1 MIQAGYCVG
10 NLDIKPFNAYE
21 TEKNP
26 MKTFAGSVMRV
37 LTLLTLMVLSAVTL
51 AEIRSHVDRETI
63 GMGESLRLTITGDAS
78 ERLDQL
84 DLAALQFDWEI
95 LSSSSSTNTSFI
107 NGSRSTTR
115 TLSLDLLPLRDGI
128 LSIPSLSTGGN
139 RTTPI
144 AITVN
149 PQTVS
154 AGGDDSVRFSIEIDK
169 RDVYI
174 QEQVI
179 LTVTI
184 EQAINLDGAEVTQ
197 LELSGA
203 MVEELTRRNFQR
215 QINGRL
221 WRVTQLRYA
230 IYPQQRGILEI
241 PSLSLTAREVLP
253 GRSLLGAR
261 LGKRFRLSEDTI
273 AITVK
278 PVPEDFP
285 GDVWLPASS
294 LELAQSWSTPPES
307 MEIGDS
313 TTRTLTLAA
322 EGLLSSQLPSST
334 SMSDSSKITGI
345 RVYPD
350 QESSDQI
357 ERTDGF
363 LGQRTRSEALV
374 ASGSGSWTLP
384 EVRVPWWNTETDS
397 LQFAILPST
406 TISVSSPVVHSPVQT
421 ISSGAETQSQE
432 APVWLNAL
440 AGLGWLL
447 ALLFAFMLWR
457 SRDRKVI
464 DVSIENTEETLR
476 PLLTA
481 MKAATSQNDA
491 SETRRLLL
499 RWATLHYQQPVRTL
513 DQLKGLCQSG
523 LADEVSALEISIY
536 SHTNEAWTRGAPLY
550 RAVRDEPKLGAT
562 EATDYRSLYPTA

>member
-1 MIQAGYCVG
+1 
-10 NLDIKPFNAYE
+10 
-21 TEKNP
+21 
-26 MKTFAGSVMRV
+26 MKTFVGKLVRG
-37 LTLLTLMVLSAVTL
+37 LTLLVIAMACSTAV
-51 AEIRSHVDRETI
+51 AEIRSDVDRRTI
-63 GMGESLRLTITGDAS
+63 SMGESLRLTVTGDAS

-95 LSSSSSTNTSFI
+95 LSTSSSTNTSFI
-107 NGSRSTTR
+107 NGARSTTR
-115 TLSLDLLPLRDGI
+115 TLTLDLLPVRDGI

-149 PQTVS
+149 PQVVS
-154 AGGDDSVRFSIEIDK
+154 AGGDDSVRFDIDIDK

-174 QEQVI
+174 QEQLI

-197 LELSGA
+197 LAIDGA
-203 MVEELTRRNFQR
+203 IVEELTRRNFQR

-230 IYPQQRGILEI
+230 IYPQQRGMLEV

-261 LGKRFRLSEDTI
+261 LGKRFKLSKD
-273 AITVK
+273 AIQVNVK
-278 PVPEDFP
+278 PVPENFP
-285 GDVWLPASS
+285 GDVWLPAVS
-294 LELAQSWSTPPES
+294 LELRQSWSKPPES
-307 MEIGDS
+307 MEVGDS

-322 EGLLSSQLPSST
+322 EGLLSSQLPSIT
-334 SMSDSSKITGI
+334 SMSDHSKSAGI

-374 ASGSGSWTLP
+374 ASGGGSWTLP
-384 EVRVPWWNTETDS
+384 EVSVPWWNTETDT
-397 LQFAILPST
+397 LQFATLPST
-406 TISVSSPVVHSPVQT
+406 TISVGTPVIETPGALDMTQVAVKPSSPPY
-421 ISSGAETQSQE
+421 
-432 APVWLNAL
+432 WLTAL
-440 AGLGWLL
+440 AASGWLL
-447 ALLFAFMLWR
+447 ATVLSWIVWR
-457 SRDRKVI
+457 SRQRV
-464 DVSIENTEETLR
+464 NTEPSNPQPEDRLR

-481 MKAATSQNDA
+481 LKASTAQRDA
-491 SETRRLLL
+491 ALTRDLLM
-499 RWATLHYQQPVRTL
+499 RWATVHFGETVRTFQ
-513 DQLKGLCQSG
+513 QLRSLCSDALAQETYILERTLYASG
-523 LADEVSALEISIY
+523 DEQWTGAKTFYSALR
-536 SHTNEAWTRGAPLY
+536 NEPPPTAPESTMTA
-550 RAVRDEPKLGAT
+550 RR
-562 EATDYRSLYPTA
+562 LYPTD

>member
-1 MIQAGYCVG
+1 
-10 NLDIKPFNAYE
+10 
-21 TEKNP
+21 
-26 MKTFAGSVMRV
+26 MKTFAGSVMRA
-37 LTLLTLMVLSAVTL
+37 LTFLSLIFFSAITL
-51 AEIRSHVDRETI
+51 AEIRSDVDRETI

-107 NGSRSTTR
+107 NGARSTTR

-154 AGGDDSVRFSIEIDK
+154 AGGDDSVRFSMEIDK

-174 QEQVI
+174 QEQMI
-179 LTVTI
+179 LTLTI

-197 LELSGA
+197 LELNGA
-203 MVEELTRRNFQR
+203 IVEELTRRNFQR

-230 IYPQQRGILEI
+230 IYPQQRGTLEI

-261 LGKRFRLSEDTI
+261 LGKRFRLSEDAI
-273 AITVK
+273 AVNVK
-278 PVPEDFP
+278 PVPADFP
-285 GDVWLPASS
+285 GDVWLPAAA

-322 EGLLSSQLPSST
+322 EGLLSSQLPSIT

-357 ERTDGF
+357 ERTEGF

-406 TISVSSPVVHSPVQT
+406 TISVGSPVVQSPVQPT
-421 ISSGAETQSQE
+421 AITAETQTT
-432 APVWLNAL
+432 ATPIWLNAL

-447 ALLFAFMLWR
+447 ALLFAYMLWR
-457 SRDRKVI
+457 LRERKAS
-464 DVSIENTEETLR
+464 DVETDNTEETLR

-481 MKAATSQNDA
+481 MKASTSQNDA
-491 SETRRLLL
+491 SATRQLLL
-499 RWATLHYQQPVRTL
+499 RWAAQHYQQPVRTL
-513 DQLKGLCQSG
+513 DQLKGLCESA
-523 LADEVSALEISIY
+523 LADEVSTLEAAIY
-536 SHTNEAWTRGAPLY
+536 SQSDEAWTRGAALY
-550 RAVRDEPKLGAT
+550 RAVRDEPKLGTT
-562 EATDYRSLYPTA
+562 EQTDYRSLYPTA

>member
-1 MIQAGYCVG
+1 
-10 NLDIKPFNAYE
+10 
-21 TEKNP
+21 

-37 LTLLTLMVLSAVTL
+37 LTLLTLLVLSAVTL
-51 AEIRSHVDRETI
+51 AEIRSDVDRETI

-322 EGLLSSQLPSST
+322 EGLLSSQLPSIT

-406 TISVSSPVVHSPVQT
+406 TISVGSPVVHSPVQT

-457 SRDRKVI
+457 SRDRKGI

>member
-1 MIQAGYCVG
+1 
-10 NLDIKPFNAYE
+10 
-21 TEKNP
+21 
-26 MKTFAGSVMRV
+26 MKTFAGSVMRA
-37 LTLLTLMVLSAVTL
+37 LTFLSLMFFSAVSL
-51 AEIRSHVDRETI
+51 AEIRSDVDRETI

-107 NGSRSTTR
+107 NGARSTTR

-128 LSIPSLSTGGN
+128 LSIPSLSIGGN

-174 QEQVI
+174 QEQMI

-197 LELSGA
+197 LELNGA
-203 MVEELTRRNFQR
+203 IVEELTRRNFQR

-230 IYPQQRGILEI
+230 IYPQQRGTLEI

-261 LGKRFRLSEDTI
+261 LGKRFRLSEDAI
-273 AITVK
+273 AVNVK
-278 PVPEDFP
+278 PVPADFP
-285 GDVWLPASS
+285 GDVWLPAAS

-322 EGLLSSQLPSST
+322 EALLSSQLPSIT
-334 SMSDSSKITGI
+334 SMADSSKITGI

-357 ERTDGF
+357 ERTEGF

-374 ASGSGSWTLP
+374 ASDSGSWTLP
-384 EVRVPWWNTETDS
+384 EVRVAWWNTETDS

-406 TISVSSPVVHSPVQT
+406 TISVGSSVVQSPVQT
-421 ISSGAETQSQE
+421 IDFAAPIQTIVT
-432 APVWLNAL
+432 PVWLNAL
-440 AGLGWLL
+440 AVLGWLL
-447 ALLFAFMLWR
+447 ALLFAYMLWR
-457 SRDRKVI
+457 SRDRKAG
-464 DVSIENTEETLR
+464 DVATDNTEETLR

-481 MKAATSQNDA
+481 MKASTSQNDA
-491 SETRRLLL
+491 PATRQLLL
-499 RWATLHYQQPVRTL
+499 RWATLQYQQPVRTL
-513 DQLKGLCQSG
+513 DQLKGFCNSS
-523 LADEVSALEISIY
+523 LADEVSALETAIY
-536 SHTNEAWTRGAPLY
+536 SQGDAAWTRGAALY
-550 RAVRDEPKLGAT
+550 RAVRDEPKLGTT
-562 EATDYRSLYPTA
+562 EQADYRSLYPTA

>member
-1 MIQAGYCVG
+1 
-10 NLDIKPFNAYE
+10 
-21 TEKNP
+21 
-26 MKTFAGSVMRV
+26 MKTFAGSVMRA
-37 LTLLTLMVLSAVTL
+37 LTFLSLMFFSAISL
-51 AEIRSHVDRETI
+51 AEIRSDVDRETI

-107 NGSRSTTR
+107 NGARSTTR

-154 AGGDDSVRFSIEIDK
+154 TGGDDSVRFSLEIDK

-174 QEQVI
+174 QEQMV

-203 MVEELTRRNFQR
+203 IVEELTRRNFQR

-230 IYPQQRGILEI
+230 IYPQQRGTLEI

-261 LGKRFRLSEDTI
+261 LGKRFRLSEDAI
-273 AITVK
+273 AINVK
-278 PVPEDFP
+278 PVPDDFP
-285 GDVWLPASS
+285 GDVWLPAAS

-322 EGLLSSQLPSST
+322 EGLLSSQLPSIT
-334 SMSDSSKITGI
+334 SMSDSGKITGI
-345 RVYPD
+345 RLYPD

-357 ERTDGF
+357 ERTEGF

-406 TISVSSPVVHSPVQT
+406 TISVGSPVVQSPVQPSA
-421 ISSGAETQSQE
+421 IAAETQTTTA
-432 APVWLNAL
+432 APVWLNAV

-447 ALLFAFMLWR
+447 ALLFAYMLWR
-457 SRDRKVI
+457 SRDRNASDVAI
-464 DVSIENTEETLR
+464 DHTEETLR

-481 MKAATSQNDA
+481 MKASTSQNDA
-491 SETRRLLL
+491 PATRQLLL
-499 RWATLHYQQPVRTL
+499 RWAALHYQQPVRTL
-513 DQLKGLCQSG
+513 DQLRGLCESA
-523 LADEVSALEISIY
+523 LADEVSTLEAAIY
-536 SHTNEAWTRGAPLY
+536 SQSDEAWTRGAALY
-550 RAVRDEPKLGAT
+550 RAVRDEPKLGT
-562 EATDYRSLYPTA
+562 TDQTDYRSLYPTA

>member
-1 MIQAGYCVG
+1 
-10 NLDIKPFNAYE
+10 
-21 TEKNP
+21 
-26 MKTFAGSVMRV
+26 MKTFAGSLMRV
-37 LTLLTLMVLSAVTL
+37 LTWLSLMVFSTVTL
-51 AEIRSHVDRETI
+51 AEIRSDVDRETI
-63 GMGESLRLTITGDAS
+63 SMGESLRLTITGDAS

-107 NGSRSTTR
+107 NGARSTTR

-174 QEQVI
+174 QEQMI

-197 LELSGA
+197 LELTGA
-203 MVEELTRRNFQR
+203 IVEELTRRNFQR

-261 LGKRFRLSEDTI
+261 LGKRFRLSEDALTI
-273 AITVK
+273 NVK

-285 GDVWLPASS
+285 GDVWLPATS
-294 LELAQSWSTPPES
+294 LELGQSWSTPPES

-322 EGLLSSQLPSST
+322 EGLLSSQLPSIT
-334 SMSDSSKITGI
+334 SMSDSRKITGI

-357 ERTDGF
+357 ERTQGF

-384 EVRVPWWNTETDS
+384 EVRVPWWNTETDA
-397 LQFAILPST
+397 LQFAVLPST
-406 TISVSSPVVHSPVQT
+406 TVSVGSPVVQSPVQPIT
-421 ISSGAETQSQE
+421 ESAEPQST
-432 APVWLNAL
+432 ATPIWLNAV
-440 AGLGWLL
+440 AGLGWLV
-447 ALLFAFMLWR
+447 ALVFAYLLWR
-457 SRDRKVI
+457 SRNRTVS
-464 DVSIENTEETLR
+464 DVSVDNTEETLR

-481 MKAATSQNDA
+481 MKASTSQNDA
-491 SETRRLLL
+491 PATRQLLL

-513 DQLKGLCQSG
+513 DQLKGVCRSS
-523 LADEVSALEISIY
+523 LADEVSTLETSIY
-536 SHTNEAWTRGAPLY
+536 SQTDEAWTRGAALY
-550 RAVRDEPKLGAT
+550 RAVRDEPKRGAT
-562 EATDYRSLYPTA
+562 EQTDYRSLYPTA

>member
-1 MIQAGYCVG
+1 
-10 NLDIKPFNAYE
+10 
-21 TEKNP
+21 
-26 MKTFAGSVMRV
+26 MKTFVGKLVRG
-37 LTLLTLMVLSAVTL
+37 LTLLVIAMACSTAV
-51 AEIRSHVDRETI
+51 AEIRSDVDRRTI
-63 GMGESLRLTITGDAS
+63 SMGESLRLTVTGDAS

-95 LSSSSSTNTSFI
+95 LSTSSSTNTSFI
-107 NGSRSTTR
+107 NGARSTTR
-115 TLSLDLLPLRDGI
+115 TLTLDLLPVRDGI

-149 PQTVS
+149 PQVVS
-154 AGGDDSVRFSIEIDK
+154 AGGDDSVRFDIDIDK

-174 QEQVI
+174 QEQLI

-197 LELSGA
+197 LAIDGA
-203 MVEELTRRNFQR
+203 IVEELTRRNFQR

-230 IYPQQRGILEI
+230 IYPQQRGMLEV

-261 LGKRFRLSEDTI
+261 LGKRFKLSKD
-273 AITVK
+273 AIQVNVK
-278 PVPEDFP
+278 PVPENFP
-285 GDVWLPASS
+285 GDVWLPAVS
-294 LELAQSWSTPPES
+294 LELRQSWSKPPES
-307 MEIGDS
+307 MEVGDS

-322 EGLLSSQLPSST
+322 EGLLSSQLPSIT
-334 SMSDSSKITGI
+334 SMSDHSKSAGI

-374 ASGSGSWTLP
+374 ASGGGSWTLP
-384 EVRVPWWNTETDS
+384 EVSVPWWNTETDT
-397 LQFAILPST
+397 LQFATLPST
-406 TISVSSPVVHSPVQT
+406 TISVGTPVIETPGALDMTQVAAKPSSPPY
-421 ISSGAETQSQE
+421 
-432 APVWLNAL
+432 WLTAL
-440 AGLGWLL
+440 AASGWLL
-447 ALLFAFMLWR
+447 ATVLSWIVWR
-457 SRDRKVI
+457 SRQRV
-464 DVSIENTEETLR
+464 NTEPSNPQPEDRLR

-481 MKAATSQNDA
+481 LKASTAQRDA
-491 SETRRLLL
+491 ALTRDLLM
-499 RWATLHYQQPVRTL
+499 RWATVHFGETVRTFQ
-513 DQLKGLCQSG
+513 QLRSLCSDALAQETYILERTLYASG
-523 LADEVSALEISIY
+523 DEQWTGAKTFYSALR
-536 SHTNEAWTRGAPLY
+536 NEPPPTAPESTMTA
-550 RAVRDEPKLGAT
+550 RR
-562 EATDYRSLYPTA
+562 LYPTD

>member
-1 MIQAGYCVG
+1 
-10 NLDIKPFNAYE
+10 
-21 TEKNP
+21 
-26 MKTFAGSVMRV
+26 MKTFVGKLVRV
-37 LTLLTLMVLSAVTL
+37 LTLLVIAMACSTAV
-51 AEIRSHVDRETI
+51 AEIQSDVDRRTI
-63 GMGESLRLTITGDAS
+63 SMGESLRLTVTGDAS

-95 LSSSSSTNTSFI
+95 LSTSSSTNTSFI
-107 NGSRSTTR
+107 NGARSTTR
-115 TLSLDLLPLRDGI
+115 TLTLDLLPVRDGI

-149 PQTVS
+149 PQVVS
-154 AGGDDSVRFSIEIDK
+154 AGGDDSVRFDIDIDK

-174 QEQVI
+174 QEQLI

-197 LELSGA
+197 LAIDGA
-203 MVEELTRRNFQR
+203 IVEELTRRNFQR

-230 IYPQQRGILEI
+230 IYPQQRGMLEV

-261 LGKRFRLSEDTI
+261 LGKRFKLSKD
-273 AITVK
+273 AIQVNVK
-278 PVPEDFP
+278 PVPENFP
-285 GDVWLPASS
+285 GDVWLPAVS
-294 LELAQSWSTPPES
+294 LELRQSWSKPPES
-307 MEIGDS
+307 MEVGDS

-322 EGLLSSQLPSST
+322 EGLLSSQLPSIT
-334 SMSDSSKITGI
+334 SMSDHSKSAGI

-374 ASGSGSWTLP
+374 ASGGGSWTLP
-384 EVRVPWWNTETDS
+384 EVSVPWWNTETDT
-397 LQFAILPST
+397 LQFATLPST
-406 TISVSSPVVHSPVQT
+406 TISVGTPVIETPSALDMTQVAAKPSSPPY
-421 ISSGAETQSQE
+421 
-432 APVWLNAL
+432 WLTAL
-440 AGLGWLL
+440 AASGWLL
-447 ALLFAFMLWR
+447 ATVLSWIVWR
-457 SRDRKVI
+457 SRKRVDTEPSNSQPEDR
-464 DVSIENTEETLR
+464 LR

-481 MKAATSQNDA
+481 LKASTAQRDA
-491 SETRRLLL
+491 ALTRDLLM
-499 RWATLHYQQPVRTL
+499 RWATVHFGETVRTFQ
-513 DQLKGLCQSG
+513 QLRSLCSDALAQETYILERTLYASG
-523 LADEVSALEISIY
+523 DEQWTGAKTFYSALR
-536 SHTNEAWTRGAPLY
+536 NEPPPTAPESTMTA
-550 RAVRDEPKLGAT
+550 RR
-562 EATDYRSLYPTA
+562 LYPTG

>member
-1 MIQAGYCVG
+1 
-10 NLDIKPFNAYE
+10 
-21 TEKNP
+21 
-26 MKTFAGSVMRV
+26 MKTFAGSVIRA
-37 LTLLTLMVLSAVTL
+37 LTFLSLIFFSAVSL
-51 AEIRSHVDRETI
+51 AEIRSDVDRETI

-107 NGSRSTTR
+107 NGARSTTR

-128 LSIPSLSTGGN
+128 LSIPSLSIGGN

-174 QEQVI
+174 QEQMI

-197 LELSGA
+197 LELNGA
-203 MVEELTRRNFQR
+203 IVEELTRRNFQR

-230 IYPQQRGILEI
+230 IYPQQRGTLEI

-261 LGKRFRLSEDTI
+261 LGKRFRLSEDAI
-273 AITVK
+273 AVNVK
-278 PVPEDFP
+278 PVPADFP
-285 GDVWLPASS
+285 GDVWLPAAS

-322 EGLLSSQLPSST
+322 EALLSSQLPSIT
-334 SMSDSSKITGI
+334 SMADSSKITGI

-357 ERTDGF
+357 ERTEGF

-374 ASGSGSWTLP
+374 ASDSGSWTLP
-384 EVRVPWWNTETDS
+384 EVRVAWWNTETDS

-406 TISVSSPVVHSPVQT
+406 TISVGSSVVQSPVQT
-421 ISSGAETQSQE
+421 IDFAAPIQTIVT
-432 APVWLNAL
+432 PVWLNAL

-447 ALLFAFMLWR
+447 ALLFAYMLWR
-457 SRDRKVI
+457 SRDRKAG
-464 DVSIENTEETLR
+464 DVATDNTEETLR

-481 MKAATSQNDA
+481 MKASTSQNDA
-491 SETRRLLL
+491 PATRQLLL
-499 RWATLHYQQPVRTL
+499 RWATLQYQQPVRTL
-513 DQLKGLCQSG
+513 DQLKGFCNSS
-523 LADEVSALEISIY
+523 LADEVSALETAIY
-536 SHTNEAWTRGAPLY
+536 SQGDAAWTRGAALY
-550 RAVRDEPKLGAT
+550 RAVRDEPKLGTT
-562 EATDYRSLYPTA
+562 EQADYRSLYPTA

>member
-1 MIQAGYCVG
+1 
-10 NLDIKPFNAYE
+10 
-21 TEKNP
+21 
-26 MKTFAGSVMRV
+26 MKTFVGKLVRV
-37 LTLLTLMVLSAVTL
+37 LTLLVIAMACSTAV
-51 AEIRSHVDRETI
+51 AEIQSDVDRRTI
-63 GMGESLRLTITGDAS
+63 SMGESLRLTVTGDAS

-95 LSSSSSTNTSFI
+95 LSTSSSTNTSFI
-107 NGSRSTTR
+107 NGARSTTR
-115 TLSLDLLPLRDGI
+115 TLTLDLLPVRDGI

-149 PQTVS
+149 PQVVS
-154 AGGDDSVRFSIEIDK
+154 TGGDDSVRFDIDIDK

-174 QEQVI
+174 QEQLI

-197 LELSGA
+197 LAIDGA
-203 MVEELTRRNFQR
+203 IVEELTRRNFQR

-230 IYPQQRGILEI
+230 IYPQQRGMLEV

-261 LGKRFRLSEDTI
+261 LGKRFKLSKD
-273 AITVK
+273 AIQVNVK
-278 PVPEDFP
+278 PVPENFP
-285 GDVWLPASS
+285 GDVWLPAVS
-294 LELAQSWSTPPES
+294 LELRQSWSKPPES
-307 MEIGDS
+307 MEVGDS

-322 EGLLSSQLPSST
+322 EGLLSSQLPSIT
-334 SMSDSSKITGI
+334 SMSDHSKSAGI

-374 ASGSGSWTLP
+374 ASGGGSWTLP
-384 EVRVPWWNTETDS
+384 EVSVPWWNTETDT
-397 LQFAILPST
+397 LQFATLPST
-406 TISVSSPVVHSPVQT
+406 TISVGTPVIETPSALDMTQVAAKPSSPPY
-421 ISSGAETQSQE
+421 
-432 APVWLNAL
+432 WLTAL
-440 AGLGWLL
+440 AASGWLL
-447 ALLFAFMLWR
+447 ATVLSWIVWR
-457 SRDRKVI
+457 SRQRV
-464 DVSIENTEETLR
+464 NTEPSNPQPEDRLR

-481 MKAATSQNDA
+481 LKASTAQRDA
-491 SETRRLLL
+491 ALTRDLLM
-499 RWATLHYQQPVRTL
+499 RWATVHFGETVRTFQ
-513 DQLKGLCQSG
+513 QLRSLCSDALAQETYILERTLYASG
-523 LADEVSALEISIY
+523 DEQWTGAKTFYSALR
-536 SHTNEAWTRGAPLY
+536 NEPPPTAPESTMTA
-550 RAVRDEPKLGAT
+550 RR
-562 EATDYRSLYPTA
+562 LYPTG

>member
-1 MIQAGYCVG
+1 
-10 NLDIKPFNAYE
+10 
-21 TEKNP
+21 
-26 MKTFAGSVMRV
+26 MKTFVGKLVRV
-37 LTLLTLMVLSAVTL
+37 LTLLVIAMVCSTAV
-51 AEIRSHVDRETI
+51 AEIRSDVDRRTI
-63 GMGESLRLTITGDAS
+63 SMGESLRLTVTGDAS

-95 LSSSSSTNTSFI
+95 LSTSSSTNTSFI
-107 NGSRSTTR
+107 NGARSTTR
-115 TLSLDLLPLRDGI
+115 TLTLDLLPVRDGI

-149 PQTVS
+149 PQVVS
-154 AGGDDSVRFSIEIDK
+154 AGGDDSVRFDIDIDK

-174 QEQVI
+174 QEQLI

-197 LELSGA
+197 LAIDGA
-203 MVEELTRRNFQR
+203 IVEELTRRNFQR

-230 IYPQQRGILEI
+230 IYPQQRGMLEV

-261 LGKRFRLSEDTI
+261 LGKRFKLSKD
-273 AITVK
+273 AIQVNVK
-278 PVPEDFP
+278 PVPENFP
-285 GDVWLPASS
+285 GDVWLPAVS
-294 LELAQSWSTPPES
+294 LELRQSWSKPPES
-307 MEIGDS
+307 MEVGDS

-322 EGLLSSQLPSST
+322 EGLLSSQLPSIT
-334 SMSDSSKITGI
+334 SMSDHSKSAGI

-374 ASGSGSWTLP
+374 ASGGGSWTLP
-384 EVRVPWWNTETDS
+384 EVSVPWWNTETDT
-397 LQFAILPST
+397 LQFATLPST
-406 TISVSSPVVHSPVQT
+406 TISVGTPVIETPSALDMTQVAAKPSSPPY
-421 ISSGAETQSQE
+421 
-432 APVWLNAL
+432 WLTAL
-440 AGLGWLL
+440 AASGWLL
-447 ALLFAFMLWR
+447 ATVLSWIVWR
-457 SRDRKVI
+457 SRQRV
-464 DVSIENTEETLR
+464 NTEPSNPQPEDRLR

-481 MKAATSQNDA
+481 LKASTAQRDA
-491 SETRRLLL
+491 ALTRDLLM
-499 RWATLHYQQPVRTL
+499 RWATVHFGETVRTFQ
-513 DQLKGLCQSG
+513 QLRSLCSDALAQETYILERTLYASG
-523 LADEVSALEISIY
+523 DEQWTGAKTFYSALR
-536 SHTNEAWTRGAPLY
+536 NEPPPTAPESTMTA
-550 RAVRDEPKLGAT
+550 RR
-562 EATDYRSLYPTA
+562 LYPTD

>member
-1 MIQAGYCVG
+1 
-10 NLDIKPFNAYE
+10 
-21 TEKNP
+21 
-26 MKTFAGSVMRV
+26 MKTFVGKLVRG
-37 LTLLTLMVLSAVTL
+37 LTLLVIAMAGSTAV
-51 AEIRSHVDRETI
+51 AEIRSDVDRRTI
-63 GMGESLRLTITGDAS
+63 SMGESLRLTVTGDAS

-95 LSSSSSTNTSFI
+95 LSTSSSTNTSFI
-107 NGSRSTTR
+107 NGARSTTR
-115 TLSLDLLPLRDGI
+115 TLTLDLLPVRDGI

-149 PQTVS
+149 PQVVS
-154 AGGDDSVRFSIEIDK
+154 AGGDDSVRFDIDIDK

-174 QEQVI
+174 QEQLI

-197 LELSGA
+197 LAIDGA
-203 MVEELTRRNFQR
+203 IVEELTRRNFQR

-230 IYPQQRGILEI
+230 IYPQQRGMLEV

-261 LGKRFRLSEDTI
+261 LGKRFKLSKD
-273 AITVK
+273 AIQVNVK
-278 PVPEDFP
+278 PVPENFP
-285 GDVWLPASS
+285 GDVWLPAVS
-294 LELAQSWSTPPES
+294 LELRQSWSKPPES
-307 MEIGDS
+307 MEVGDS

-322 EGLLSSQLPSST
+322 EGLLSSQLPSIT
-334 SMSDSSKITGI
+334 SMSDHSKSAGI

-374 ASGSGSWTLP
+374 ASGGGSWTLP
-384 EVRVPWWNTETDS
+384 EVSVPWWNTETDT
-397 LQFAILPST
+397 LQFATLPST
-406 TISVSSPVVHSPVQT
+406 TISVGTPVIETPGALDMTQVAAQPSSPPY
-421 ISSGAETQSQE
+421 
-432 APVWLNAL
+432 WLTAL
-440 AGLGWLL
+440 AASGWLL
-447 ALLFAFMLWR
+447 ATVLSWIVWR
-457 SRDRKVI
+457 SRQRV
-464 DVSIENTEETLR
+464 NTEPSNPQPEDRLR

-481 MKAATSQNDA
+481 LKASTAQRDA
-491 SETRRLLL
+491 ALTRDLLM
-499 RWATLHYQQPVRTL
+499 RWATVHFGETVRTFQ
-513 DQLKGLCQSG
+513 QLRSLCSDALAQETYILERTLYASG
-523 LADEVSALEISIY
+523 DEQWTGAKTFYSALR
-536 SHTNEAWTRGAPLY
+536 NEPPPTAPESTMTA
-550 RAVRDEPKLGAT
+550 RR
-562 EATDYRSLYPTA
+562 LYPTD

>member
-1 MIQAGYCVG
+1 
-10 NLDIKPFNAYE
+10 
-21 TEKNP
+21 
-26 MKTFAGSVMRV
+26 MKTFVGKLVRG
-37 LTLLTLMVLSAVTL
+37 LTLLVIAMACSTAV
-51 AEIRSHVDRETI
+51 AEIRSDVDRRTI
-63 GMGESLRLTITGDAS
+63 SMGESLRLTVTGDAS

-95 LSSSSSTNTSFI
+95 LSTSSSTNTSFI
-107 NGSRSTTR
+107 NGARSTTR
-115 TLSLDLLPLRDGI
+115 TLTLDLLPVRDGI

-149 PQTVS
+149 PQVVS
-154 AGGDDSVRFSIEIDK
+154 AGGDDSVRFDIDIDK

-174 QEQVI
+174 QEQLI

-197 LELSGA
+197 LAIDGA
-203 MVEELTRRNFQR
+203 IVEELTRRNFQR

-230 IYPQQRGILEI
+230 IYPQQRGMLEV

-261 LGKRFRLSEDTI
+261 LGKRFKLSKD
-273 AITVK
+273 AIQVNVK
-278 PVPEDFP
+278 PVPENFP
-285 GDVWLPASS
+285 GEVWLPAVS
-294 LELAQSWSTPPES
+294 LELRQSWSKRPDS
-307 MEIGDS
+307 MEVGDS

-322 EGLLSSQLPSST
+322 EGLLSSQLPSIT
-334 SMSDSSKITGI
+334 SMSDQSKSAGI

-374 ASGSGSWTLP
+374 ASGGGSWTLP
-384 EVRVPWWNTETDS
+384 EVSVPWWNTETDT
-397 LQFAILPST
+397 LQFATLPSS
-406 TISVSSPVVHSPVQT
+406 TISVGTPVIETPGALDMTQVAAKPSSPPY
-421 ISSGAETQSQE
+421 
-432 APVWLNAL
+432 WLTAL
-440 AGLGWLL
+440 AASGWLL
-447 ALLFAFMLWR
+447 ATVLSWIVWR
-457 SRDRKVI
+457 SRQRV
-464 DVSIENTEETLR
+464 NTEPSNPQPEDRLR

-481 MKAATSQNDA
+481 LQASTAQRDAAI
-491 SETRRLLL
+491 TRDLLM
-499 RWATLHYQQPVRTL
+499 RWATVHFGETVRTFQ
-513 DQLKGLCQSG
+513 QLRSLCSDALAQETYILERTLYASG
-523 LADEVSALEISIY
+523 DEQWTGAKTFYSALR
-536 SHTNEAWTRGAPLY
+536 NEPPPTAPESTMTA
-550 RAVRDEPKLGAT
+550 RR
-562 EATDYRSLYPTA
+562 LYPTD

>member
-1 MIQAGYCVG
+1 
-10 NLDIKPFNAYE
+10 
-21 TEKNP
+21 
-26 MKTFAGSVMRV
+26 MKTFVGKLVRV
-37 LTLLTLMVLSAVTL
+37 LTLLVIAMACSTAV
-51 AEIRSHVDRETI
+51 AEIRSDVDRRTI
-63 GMGESLRLTITGDAS
+63 SMGESLRLTVTGDAS

-95 LSSSSSTNTSFI
+95 LSTSSSTNTSFI
-107 NGSRSTTR
+107 NGARSTTR
-115 TLSLDLLPLRDGI
+115 TLTLDLLPVRDGI

-149 PQTVS
+149 PQVVS
-154 AGGDDSVRFSIEIDK
+154 AGGDDSVRFEIDIDK

-174 QEQVI
+174 QEQLI

-197 LELSGA
+197 LAIDGA
-203 MVEELTRRNFQR
+203 IVEELTRRNFQR

-230 IYPQQRGILEI
+230 IYPQQRGMLEV

-261 LGKRFRLSEDTI
+261 LGKRFKLSKD
-273 AITVK
+273 AIQVNVK
-278 PVPEDFP
+278 PVPENFP
-285 GDVWLPASS
+285 GDVWLPAVS
-294 LELAQSWSTPPES
+294 LELRQSWSKPPES
-307 MEIGDS
+307 MEVGDS

-322 EGLLSSQLPSST
+322 EGLLSSQLPSIT
-334 SMSDSSKITGI
+334 SMSDHSKSAGI

-374 ASGSGSWTLP
+374 ASGGGSWTLP
-384 EVRVPWWNTETDS
+384 EVSVPWWNTETDT
-397 LQFAILPST
+397 LQFATLPST
-406 TISVSSPVVHSPVQT
+406 TISVGTPVIETPGALDMTQVAAKPSSPPY
-421 ISSGAETQSQE
+421 
-432 APVWLNAL
+432 WLTAL
-440 AGLGWLL
+440 AASGWLL
-447 ALLFAFMLWR
+447 ATVLSWIVWR
-457 SRDRKVI
+457 SRQRV
-464 DVSIENTEETLR
+464 NTEPSNPQPEDRLR

-481 MKAATSQNDA
+481 LKASTAQRDA
-491 SETRRLLL
+491 ALTRDLLM
-499 RWATLHYQQPVRTL
+499 RWATVHFGETVRTFQ
-513 DQLKGLCQSG
+513 QLRSLCSDALAQETYILERTLYASG
-523 LADEVSALEISIY
+523 DEQWTGAKTFYSALR
-536 SHTNEAWTRGAPLY
+536 NEPPPTAPESTMTA
-550 RAVRDEPKLGAT
+550 RR
-562 EATDYRSLYPTA
+562 LYPTG

>member
-1 MIQAGYCVG
+1 
-10 NLDIKPFNAYE
+10 
-21 TEKNP
+21 
-26 MKTFAGSVMRV
+26 MKTFVGKLVRG
-37 LTLLTLMVLSAVTL
+37 LTLLVIAMACSTAV
-51 AEIRSHVDRETI
+51 AEIRSDVDRRTI
-63 GMGESLRLTITGDAS
+63 SMGESLRLTVTGDAS

-95 LSSSSSTNTSFI
+95 LSTSSSTNTSFI
-107 NGSRSTTR
+107 NGARSTTR
-115 TLSLDLLPLRDGI
+115 TLTLDLLPVRDGI

-149 PQTVS
+149 PQVVS
-154 AGGDDSVRFSIEIDK
+154 TGGDDSVRFDIDIDK

-174 QEQVI
+174 QEQLI

-197 LELSGA
+197 LAIDGA
-203 MVEELTRRNFQR
+203 IVEELTRRNFQR

-230 IYPQQRGILEI
+230 IYPQQRGMLEV

-261 LGKRFRLSEDTI
+261 LGKRFKLSKD
-273 AITVK
+273 AIQVNVK
-278 PVPEDFP
+278 PVPENFP
-285 GDVWLPASS
+285 GDVWLPAVS
-294 LELAQSWSTPPES
+294 LELRQSWSKPPES
-307 MEIGDS
+307 MEVGDS

-322 EGLLSSQLPSST
+322 EGLLSSQLPSIT
-334 SMSDSSKITGI
+334 SMSDHSKSAGI

-374 ASGSGSWTLP
+374 ASGGGSWTLP
-384 EVRVPWWNTETDS
+384 EVSVPWWNTETDT
-397 LQFAILPST
+397 LQFATLPST
-406 TISVSSPVVHSPVQT
+406 TISVGTPVIETPSALDMTQVAAKPSSPPY
-421 ISSGAETQSQE
+421 
-432 APVWLNAL
+432 WLTAL
-440 AGLGWLL
+440 AASGWLL
-447 ALLFAFMLWR
+447 ATVLSWIVWR
-457 SRDRKVI
+457 SRQRV
-464 DVSIENTEETLR
+464 NTEPSNPQPEDRLR

-481 MKAATSQNDA
+481 LKASTAQRDA
-491 SETRRLLL
+491 ALTRDLLM
-499 RWATLHYQQPVRTL
+499 RWATVHFGETVRTFQ
-513 DQLKGLCQSG
+513 QLRSLCSDALAQETYILERTLYASG
-523 LADEVSALEISIY
+523 DEQWTGAKTFYSALR
-536 SHTNEAWTRGAPLY
+536 NEPPPTAPESTMTA
-550 RAVRDEPKLGAT
+550 RR
-562 EATDYRSLYPTA
+562 LYPTG

>member
-1 MIQAGYCVG
+1 
-10 NLDIKPFNAYE
+10 
-21 TEKNP
+21 
-26 MKTFAGSVMRV
+26 MKTFAGSVMRA
-37 LTLLTLMVLSAVTL
+37 LTFLSLMFFSAISL
-51 AEIRSHVDRETI
+51 AEIRSDVDRETI

-107 NGSRSTTR
+107 NGARSTTR

-154 AGGDDSVRFSIEIDK
+154 TGGDDSVRFSLEIDK

-174 QEQVI
+174 QEQMV

-203 MVEELTRRNFQR
+203 IVEELTRRNFQR

-230 IYPQQRGILEI
+230 IYPQQRGTLEI

-261 LGKRFRLSEDTI
+261 LGKRFRLSEDAI
-273 AITVK
+273 AINVK

-285 GDVWLPASS
+285 GDVWLPAAS

-322 EGLLSSQLPSST
+322 EGLLSSQLPSIT
-334 SMSDSSKITGI
+334 SMSDSGKITGI
-345 RVYPD
+345 RLYPD

-357 ERTDGF
+357 ERTEGF

-406 TISVSSPVVHSPVQT
+406 TISVGSPVVQSPVQPT
-421 ISSGAETQSQE
+421 AIAAETQTTTA
-432 APVWLNAL
+432 APVWLNAV

-447 ALLFAFMLWR
+447 ALLFAYMLWR
-457 SRDRKVI
+457 SRDRNASDVAI
-464 DVSIENTEETLR
+464 DHTEETLR

-481 MKAATSQNDA
+481 MKASTSQNDA
-491 SETRRLLL
+491 PATRQLLL
-499 RWATLHYQQPVRTL
+499 RWAALHYQQPVRTL
-513 DQLKGLCQSG
+513 DQLRGLCESA
-523 LADEVSALEISIY
+523 LADEVSTLEAAIY
-536 SHTNEAWTRGAPLY
+536 SQSDEAWTRGAALY
-550 RAVRDEPKLGAT
+550 RAVRDEPKLGT
-562 EATDYRSLYPTA
+562 TDQTDYRSLYPTA

>member
-1 MIQAGYCVG
+1 
-10 NLDIKPFNAYE
+10 
-21 TEKNP
+21 

-51 AEIRSHVDRETI
+51 AEIRSDVDRETI

-197 LELSGA
+197 LELIGA

-322 EGLLSSQLPSST
+322 EGLLSSQLPSIT

-406 TISVSSPVVHSPVQT
+406 TISVGSPVVHSPVQT

>member
-1 MIQAGYCVG
+1 
-10 NLDIKPFNAYE
+10 
-21 TEKNP
+21 

-51 AEIRSHVDRETI
+51 AEIRSDVDRETI

-322 EGLLSSQLPSST
+322 EGLLSSQLPSIT

-406 TISVSSPVVHSPVQT
+406 TISVGRPVVHSPVQT

-457 SRDRKVI
+457 SRDRKGI

-523 LADEVSALEISIY
+523 LAEEVSALEISIY

>member
-1 MIQAGYCVG
+1 
-10 NLDIKPFNAYE
+10 
-21 TEKNP
+21 
-26 MKTFAGSVMRV
+26 MKTFVGKLVRV
-37 LTLLTLMVLSAVTL
+37 LTLLVIAMACSTAV
-51 AEIRSHVDRETI
+51 AEIRSDVDRRTI
-63 GMGESLRLTITGDAS
+63 SMGESLRLTVTGDAS

-95 LSSSSSTNTSFI
+95 LSTSSSTNTSFI
-107 NGSRSTTR
+107 NGARSTTR
-115 TLSLDLLPLRDGI
+115 TLTLDLLPVRDGI

-149 PQTVS
+149 PQVVS
-154 AGGDDSVRFSIEIDK
+154 TGGDDSVRFDIDIDK

-174 QEQVI
+174 QEQLI

-197 LELSGA
+197 LAIDGA
-203 MVEELTRRNFQR
+203 IVEELTRRNFQR

-230 IYPQQRGILEI
+230 IYPQQRGMLEV

-261 LGKRFRLSEDTI
+261 LGKRFKLSKD
-273 AITVK
+273 AIQVNVK
-278 PVPEDFP
+278 PVPENFP
-285 GDVWLPASS
+285 GDVWLPAVS
-294 LELAQSWSTPPES
+294 LELRQSWSKPPES
-307 MEIGDS
+307 MEVGDS

-322 EGLLSSQLPSST
+322 EGLLSSQLPSIT
-334 SMSDSSKITGI
+334 SMSDHSKSAGI

-374 ASGSGSWTLP
+374 ASGGGSWTLP
-384 EVRVPWWNTETDS
+384 EVSVPWWNTETDT
-397 LQFAILPST
+397 LQFATLPST
-406 TISVSSPVVHSPVQT
+406 TISVGTPVIETPSALDMTQVAAKPSSPPY
-421 ISSGAETQSQE
+421 
-432 APVWLNAL
+432 WLTAL
-440 AGLGWLL
+440 AASGWLL
-447 ALLFAFMLWR
+447 ATVLSWIVWR
-457 SRDRKVI
+457 SRQRV
-464 DVSIENTEETLR
+464 NTEPSNPQPEDRLR

-481 MKAATSQNDA
+481 LKASTAQRDA
-491 SETRRLLL
+491 ALTRDLLM
-499 RWATLHYQQPVRTL
+499 RWATVHFGETVRTFQ
-513 DQLKGLCQSG
+513 QLRSLCSDALAQETYILERTLYASG
-523 LADEVSALEISIY
+523 DEQWTGAKTFYSALR
-536 SHTNEAWTRGAPLY
+536 NEPPPTAPESTMTA
-550 RAVRDEPKLGAT
+550 RR
-562 EATDYRSLYPTA
+562 LYPTD

>member
-1 MIQAGYCVG
+1 
-10 NLDIKPFNAYE
+10 
-21 TEKNP
+21 
-26 MKTFAGSVMRV
+26 MKTFVGKLVRA
-37 LTLLTLMVLSAVTL
+37 LTLLVIATVCSTAV
-51 AEIRSHVDRETI
+51 AEIRSDVDRRTI
-63 GMGESLRLTITGDAS
+63 SMGESLRLTVTGDAS

-95 LSSSSSTNTSFI
+95 LSTSSSTNTSFI
-107 NGSRSTTR
+107 NGARSTTR
-115 TLSLDLLPLRDGI
+115 TLTLDLLPVRDGI

-149 PQTVS
+149 PQVVS
-154 AGGDDSVRFSIEIDK
+154 AGGDDSVRFDIDIDK

-174 QEQVI
+174 QEQLI

-197 LELSGA
+197 LA
-203 MVEELTRRNFQR
+203 IDDAIVEELTRRNFQR

-230 IYPQQRGILEI
+230 IYPQQRGMLEV

-261 LGKRFRLSEDTI
+261 LGKRFKLSKD
-273 AITVK
+273 AIQINVK
-278 PVPEDFP
+278 PVPENFP
-285 GDVWLPASS
+285 GNVWLPAVS
-294 LELAQSWSTPPES
+294 LELRQSWSKPPES
-307 MEIGDS
+307 MEVGDS

-322 EGLLSSQLPSST
+322 EGLLSSQLPSIT
-334 SMSDSSKITGI
+334 SMSDHSKSAGI

-374 ASGSGSWTLP
+374 ASGGGSWTLP
-384 EVRVPWWNTETDS
+384 EVSVPWWNTATDT
-397 LQFAILPST
+397 LQYATLPST
-406 TISVSSPVVHSPVQT
+406 TISVGTPVIETPGALDVTQVSAQASSPPY
-421 ISSGAETQSQE
+421 
-432 APVWLNAL
+432 WLTAI
-440 AGLGWLL
+440 AASGWLL
-447 ALLFAFMLWR
+447 AAVLLWIVWR
-457 SRDRKVI
+457 SRRRIESEPSKPQTEDR
-464 DVSIENTEETLR
+464 LR

-481 MKAATSQNDA
+481 LKASTAQCDA
-491 SETRRLLL
+491 AVTRDLLM
-499 RWATLHYQQPVRTL
+499 RWATIHFGQTVRTFQ
-513 DQLKGLCQSG
+513 QLRSLCSDALAQETYILEHALYASG
-523 LADEVSALEISIY
+523 DHQWTGAKTFYSALRSEPPP
-536 SHTNEAWTRGAPLY
+536 TAPDSTLSA
-550 RAVRDEPKLGAT
+550 RR
-562 EATDYRSLYPTA
+562 LYPTG

>member
-1 MIQAGYCVG
+1 
-10 NLDIKPFNAYE
+10 
-21 TEKNP
+21 
-26 MKTFAGSVMRV
+26 MKTFAGSVMRA
-37 LTLLTLMVLSAVTL
+37 LTFLSLMFFSAISL
-51 AEIRSHVDRETI
+51 AEIRSDVDRETI

-107 NGSRSTTR
+107 NGARSTTR

-154 AGGDDSVRFSIEIDK
+154 TGGDDSVRFSLEIDK

-174 QEQVI
+174 QEQMV

-203 MVEELTRRNFQR
+203 IVEELTRRNFQR

-230 IYPQQRGILEI
+230 IYPQQRGTLEI

-261 LGKRFRLSEDTI
+261 LGKRFRLSEDAI
-273 AITVK
+273 AINVK
-278 PVPEDFP
+278 PVPDDFP
-285 GDVWLPASS
+285 GDVWLPAAS

-322 EGLLSSQLPSST
+322 EGLLSSQLPSIT
-334 SMSDSSKITGI
+334 SMSDSGKITGI
-345 RVYPD
+345 RLYPD

-357 ERTDGF
+357 ERTEGF

-406 TISVSSPVVHSPVQT
+406 TISVGSPVVQSPVQPSA
-421 ISSGAETQSQE
+421 IAAETQTTTA
-432 APVWLNAL
+432 APVWLNAV

-447 ALLFAFMLWR
+447 ALLFAYMLWR
-457 SRDRKVI
+457 SRDRNASDVVI
-464 DVSIENTEETLR
+464 DHTEETLR

-481 MKAATSQNDA
+481 MKASTSQNDA
-491 SETRRLLL
+491 PATRQLLL
-499 RWATLHYQQPVRTL
+499 RWAALHYQQPVRTL
-513 DQLKGLCQSG
+513 DQLRGLCESA
-523 LADEVSALEISIY
+523 LADEVSTLEAAIY
-536 SHTNEAWTRGAPLY
+536 SQSDEAWTRGAALY
-550 RAVRDEPKLGAT
+550 RAVRDEPKLGT
-562 EATDYRSLYPTA
+562 TDQTDYRSLYPTA

>member
-1 MIQAGYCVG
+1 
-10 NLDIKPFNAYE
+10 
-21 TEKNP
+21 

-37 LTLLTLMVLSAVTL
+37 LTLLTLLVLSAVTL
-51 AEIRSHVDRETI
+51 AEIRSDVDRETI

-278 PVPEDFP
+278 PVPEEFP

-322 EGLLSSQLPSST
+322 EGLLSSQLPSIT

-406 TISVSSPVVHSPVQT
+406 TISVGSPVVHSPVQT

>member
-1 MIQAGYCVG
+1 
-10 NLDIKPFNAYE
+10 
-21 TEKNP
+21 

-51 AEIRSHVDRETI
+51 AEIRSDVDRETI

-322 EGLLSSQLPSST
+322 EGLLSSQLPSIT

-406 TISVSSPVVHSPVQT
+406 TISVGSPVVHSPVQT

-523 LADEVSALEISIY
+523 LSDEVSALEISIY

>member
-1 MIQAGYCVG
+1 
-10 NLDIKPFNAYE
+10 
-21 TEKNP
+21 

-37 LTLLTLMVLSAVTL
+37 LILLTLLVLPAVTL
-51 AEIRSHVDRETI
+51 AEIRSDVDRETI

-322 EGLLSSQLPSST
+322 EGLLSSQLPSIT

-406 TISVSSPVVHSPVQT
+406 TISVGSPVVHSPVQT

>member
-1 MIQAGYCVG
+1 
-10 NLDIKPFNAYE
+10 
-21 TEKNP
+21 
-26 MKTFAGSVMRV
+26 MKTFAGSVMRA
-37 LTLLTLMVLSAVTL
+37 LTFLSLMFFSAVSL
-51 AEIRSHVDRETI
+51 AEIRSDVDRETI

-107 NGSRSTTR
+107 NGARSTTR

-128 LSIPSLSTGGN
+128 LSIPSLSIGGN

-174 QEQVI
+174 QEQMI

-197 LELSGA
+197 LELNGA
-203 MVEELTRRNFQR
+203 IVEELIRRNFQR

-230 IYPQQRGILEI
+230 IYPQQRGTLEI

-261 LGKRFRLSEDTI
+261 LGKRFRLSED
-273 AITVK
+273 AIEVNVK
-278 PVPEDFP
+278 PVPADFP
-285 GDVWLPASS
+285 GDVWLPAAS

-322 EGLLSSQLPSST
+322 EGLLSSQLPSIT

-357 ERTDGF
+357 ERTEGF

-406 TISVSSPVVHSPVQT
+406 TISVGSPVVRSPVQPT
-421 ISSGAETQSQE
+421 AIAAQTQTTTT
-432 APVWLNAL
+432 PVWLNAL

-447 ALLFAFMLWR
+447 ALLFSYMLWR
-457 SRDRKVI
+457 SRDRKASEVAT
-464 DVSIENTEETLR
+464 DNTEETLR

-481 MKAATSQNDA
+481 MKASTSKNDA
-491 SETRRLLL
+491 PATRQLLL
-499 RWATLHYQQPVRTL
+499 RWATLHFRQPVRTL
-513 DQLKGLCQSG
+513 DHLKALCDSELG
-523 LADEVSALEISIY
+523 DEVSALEAAIY
-536 SHTNEAWTRGAPLY
+536 SQSDEAWTRGAALY
-550 RAVRDEPKLGAT
+550 RAVRGEPKLGTT
-562 EATDYRSLYPTA
+562 EKTDYRSLYPTA